1 MGKEIT
7 ILAFSLMICL
17 CSCEKG
23 TEAVKKE
30 LTGSKRI
37 TLLEY
42 QKLDRKKRVE
52 IFNQLEM
59 SNRFELLKTI
69 LLNGGAECSIGP
81 DGGAD
86 FMTDGKLYINLPE
99 GRYLNRWKI
108 DSKGLTIHNDNAK
121 KLKRLEDYLGKT
133 YTIYNVAYWE
143 EFSPGSNRYSLIF
156 ESEKTAEEGSAGYSM
171 LGCDP

>member
-7 ILAFSLMICL
+7 LIVLSLLVGI

-42 QKLDRKKRVE
+42 QKFDRKQKVE

-59 SNRFELLKTI
+59 SNRFELLRG
-69 LLNGGAECSIGP
+69 LLPGQSFPFCENGEGKLER
-81 DGGAD
+81 
-86 FMTDGKLYINLPE
+86 DGKLYIYLPPDSGLPDG
-99 GRYLNRWKI
+99 GRFLNRWEI
-108 DSKGLTIHNDNAK
+108 DSTGLTIYNTN
-121 KLKRLEDYLGKT
+121 KLEKLNDYLGKVKRKF
-133 YTIYNVAYWE
+133 TIVYWDE
-143 EFSPGSNRYSLIF
+143 KRKELYFDGEASNSIEDEYPCTFHLI
-156 ESEKTAEEGSAGYSM
+156 
-171 LGCDP
+171 LQ

>member
-143 EFSPGSNRYSLIF
+143 EFSPEPRKN
-156 ESEKTAEEGSAGYSM
+156 
-171 LGCDP
+171 

>member
-23 TEAVKKE
+23 KTEMRKE
-30 LTGSKRI
+30 LMGSKRI
-37 TLLEY
+37 TLTEY
-42 QKLDRKKRVE
+42 QKLDRKQKVE

-69 LLNGGAECSIGP
+69 LVNSGAECSIGP

>member
-1 MGKEIT
+1 MR
-7 ILAFSLMICL
+7 ILAFSLLLCL

-23 TEAVKKE
+23 TEAVKKD

-42 QKLDRKKRVE
+42 QKFDQKKRVE

-69 LLNGGAECSIGP
+69 LVNGGHGCVIGP
-81 DGGAD
+81 DGEAD
-86 FMTDGKLYINLPE
+86 FKTDGKLYINIPE

-108 DSKGLTIHNDNAK
+108 DSKGLTVYNDNAK
-121 KLKRLEDYLGKT
+121 ELKRLEEYLGKT
-133 YTIYNVAYWE
+133 QTTYNKAYWE
-143 EFSPGSNRYSLIF
+143 EFSGSGNRYSLILD
-156 ESEKTAEEGSAGYSM
+156 SEEAAKDGDASYNM
-171 LGCDP
+171 LGCNP